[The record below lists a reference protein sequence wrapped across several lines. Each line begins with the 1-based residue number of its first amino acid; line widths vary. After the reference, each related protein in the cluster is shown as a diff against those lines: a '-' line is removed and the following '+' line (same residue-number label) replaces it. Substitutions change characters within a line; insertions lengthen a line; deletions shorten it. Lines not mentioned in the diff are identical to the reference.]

1 VALSCWFHASSC
13 SHLLHLLMWCC
24 CCSAFLPAMQLAKG
38 PIQVGLVSGNSIK
51 IRDVQAEAAAGG
63 SGSAAAAAGGEPD
76 ALMAADEDMARRLQA
91 KMDAQSMG
99 VGK

>member
-1 VALSCWFHASSC
+1 V
-13 SHLLHLLMWCC
+13 LLLLLFCFC
-24 CCSAFLPAMQLAKG
+24 LLLQLAKG
-38 PIQVGLVSGNSIK
+38 PVQVGLVSGNSIK

-63 SGSAAAAAGGEPD
+63 SGAAAAAAAGGETD

-91 KMDAQSMG
+91 KMDAASMG

>member
-1 VALSCWFHASSC
+1 VLRRV
-13 SHLLHLLMWCC
+13 
-24 CCSAFLPAMQLAKG
+24 QLAKG

-63 SGSAAAAAGGEPD
+63 SAGDEPD
-76 ALMAADEDMARRLQA
+76 ALTAADEDMARRLQA